1 MTIFRTAFAASL
13 ICLSAPA
20 LSQATSPGPSAAA
33 APPAAARPAVLD
45 ADAAAALD
53 RMGAFL
59 RTLRTFE
66 VTSNSTTETVYAN
79 GQKLQFLQRANY
91 IIGGPEQMVVE
102 IRTDRQNRRVYYDG
116 QVLTLSAPNAKL
128 YTQFGVTGGISDV
141 LGRAYEDWGIE
152 FPLQDLFRWGDS
164 SSTAVIPSEGF
175 KVGAAQIGEYK
186 TDHFAFRQPGVD
198 FQIWIEQGDK
208 PLPRKLVITN
218 TEDEAQPQFVAYFMW
233 DLKPKIAPGTFAF
246 KPGKDDKRIDL
257 SAGAAAAGK

>member
-1 MTIFRTAFAASL
+1 MKNLRTVLAASL
-13 ICLSAPA
+13 ICLAAPA
-20 LSQATSPGPSAAA
+20 LSQAAASAA
-33 APPAAARPAVLD
+33 PTPLPRPAVLD
-45 ADAAAALD
+45 PEAAAALD

-66 VTSNSTTETVYAN
+66 VTSNNTTETVYAN
-79 GQKLQFLQRANY
+79 GQKLQFLQRTTY
-91 IIGGPEQMVVE
+91 TIGGPEKMVVD
-102 IRTDRQNRRVYYDG
+102 IRTDRQHRRVYYDG
-116 QVLTLSAPNAKL
+116 RVLTFSAPNAKV
-128 YTQFGVTGGISDV
+128 YTQFGVTGGIAEV

-152 FPLQDLFRWGDS
+152 FPLQDLFRWGDPS
-164 SSTAVIPSEGF
+164 SNAVIPSDGT

-218 TEDEAQPQFVAYFMW
+218 TEDDAQPQFVAYFIW
-233 DLKPKIAPGTFAF
+233 DLEPKIAPGAFAF
-246 KPGKDDKRIDL
+246 KPGKDDKRIDV